1 MLRQASCYM
10 LMNKPWTLPWKNSQI
25 KQGDKIS
32 SYLRGQKP
40 KFSHCYSKCKGN
52 SSRQTSR
59 SQGSQRSTSSST
71 RFLHIWSRTLSFCE
85 QYPLGI
91 FGTQEWHPLTA
102 FRASAIWEENY
113 RYHPSGQDWFISTIR
128 VQEIPTSFYCSYQHL
143 VQNHVTVWL
152 QFFIFPNKSLLKESL
167 GIIESLFD

>member
-1 MLRQASCYM
+1 M
-10 LMNKPWTLPWKNSQI
+10 LMNKPWALPWKNSQI

-71 RFLHIWSRTLSFCE
+71 VSSHLKQNTVFLWAVPH
-85 QYPLGI
+85 GV
-91 FGTQEWHPLTA
+91 FGTKEWHPLTA

-128 VQEIPTSFYCSYQHL
+128 VQEIPTSFYCSCQHL

-152 QFFIFPNKSLLKESL
+152 QFFIFPNKSLLKESP